1 MTNVQVNRL
10 LQIRPIRPIGPIGP
24 ILNSQLFT
32 LNSSL

>member
-10 LQIRPIRPIGPIGP
+10 LQIRPIRPVGPIGP
-24 ILNSQLFT
+24 MLNSQLFT